1 MSYIPAEFTDFAL
14 IWWREYKQKLPINSV
29 TTWTQLKT
37 TMHHIFVPSYYA
49 RDLLNKMQRFQQGS
63 QSVEEYYQE
72 LQKDM
77 LRCGLVE
84 SDDAAMARFRGGLN
98 REIQD
103 ILDYKDYFDITT
115 LFEYACKAEREVQGR
130 RSKTY
135 TNSFAGR
142 GSTHSSTPSSPA
154 LHRAQGRPSQWRP
167 LPKAPLLPQDVHG
180 IFSAIVAEGLGT

>member
-1 MSYIPAEFTDFAL
+1 
-14 IWWREYKQKLPINSV
+14 
-29 TTWTQLKT
+29 
-37 TMHHIFVPSYYA
+37 
-49 RDLLNKMQRFQQGS
+49 
-63 QSVEEYYQE
+63 
-72 LQKDM
+72 M

-142 GSTHSSTPSSPA
+142 GSTHRSTPSSGQA
-154 LHRAQGRPSQWRP
+154 SGQRRPSQRRP
-167 LPKAPLLPQDVHG
+167 LPKASFLPQDVHG
-180 IFSAIVAEGLGT
+180 IFSAIIAEGLGT